1 MNRIFAG
8 QTPHAGEGTRH
19 RSLGGLGELVPRQNH
34 WPHLSHLNISVDWLV
49 QEGLGVTIRILFVC
63 VY

>member
-1 MNRIFAG
+1 MCIVLIPMNRIFAG
-8 QTPHAGEGTRH
+8 QTAHAGEGTRR

-49 QEGLGVTIRILFVC
+49 
-63 VY
+63 